1 MNQNVI
7 YIGIDV
13 DDEQYHGSALDKS
26 TGEVLDFRC
35 RSTLKGL
42 VAQLEKVREYFGGG
56 KLALCYEA
64 SYVGFSLQR
73 DLNDRGYHCEVVAPS
88 SIPRRGGKAVKTD
101 RIDATELAE
110 FYANGLLTIVTAPD
124 VEIEHDRNL
133 LRSRQRL
140 IQQQGDLRRHIL
152 SLLRR
157 HGYHYK
163 AECGSKATGK
173 NITMAGWTK
182 RLMDVPEA

>member
-13 DDEQYHGSALDKS
+13 DDVQYHGSALDKS

-35 RSTLKGL
+35 RPTLKGL
-42 VAQLEKVREYFGGG
+42 VGQLKKVREYFGGG
-56 KLALCYEA
+56 KLELCYEA

-101 RIDATELAE
+101 RIDAMELAQ
-110 FYANGLLTIVTAPD
+110 FYANGLLTVVTAPD
-124 VEIEHDRNL
+124 AEIEQDRDL

-140 IQQQGDLRRHIL
+140 VQQQGSLRRHIL
-152 SLLRR
+152 YCCAAMDITTKLRVNT
-157 HGYHYK
+157 K
-163 AECGSKATGK
+163 PTGK
-173 NITMAGWTK
+173 NTTMVGWTEPSMGV
-182 RLMDVPEA
+182 LEV